1 MAEGVLDV
9 FGYPVPILQFGNTMA
24 MTLRDMLTGAIPG
37 NPLAN
42 IPLGD
47 PKDPQANK
55 FTYNIFGSLGPGAGV
70 DTGMSRLFGGFSG
83 TEPGA
88 ASPSTSRLGG
98 GGKPP
103 PDFNKMFGQ
112 FQGNNWMGNNPNTPT
127 GVGGLDKYGPSMDT
141 GNRANLPIGSPGLD
155 VYGGGAYGSQG
166 RGLRGRMTTRNRSP
180 FGAMFG

>member
-1 MAEGVLDV
+1 
-9 FGYPVPILQFGNTMA
+9 MA

-83 TEPGA
+83 QEPGA
-88 ASPSTSRLGG
+88 APSPRVPGG

-103 PDFNKMFGQ
+103 PDYEKMFGA
-112 FQGNNWMGNNPNTPT
+112 FQGNNWMGNQPNVPS
-127 GVGGLDKYGPSMDT
+127 GVGGLNQYGYMPGPDT
-141 GNRANLPIGSPGLD
+141 GARASMPRGIPGLD
-155 VYGGGAYGSQG
+155 MYGGGYGNSGIGG
-166 RGLRGRMTTRNRSP
+166 RGGLRGRMTRRSQSP